1 MIQHFFI
8 YKILKNAHPRFIMTK
23 NQKTT
28 TTKIP
33 VMYVSLLGILLFT
46 FHTQVSIA
54 QAQTVS
60 LVQLTDSSLAQAI
73 KTYDISIRRNSFLY
87 TGRVYNN
94 KYSSIEGHPFFMDE
108 YWEEGIICYKG
119 QQFDSVNLMYE
130 IFNDEVLVESFT
142 SKGALAPIKL
152 HAADVASFIVFGHT
166 FVRLESDSSQSIR
179 AGFYDVLFDG
189 NTVQLYSRRSKEV
202 VKSNDVNTVAE
213 SFIQKDRYYI
223 FKDGQY
229 YQVKKK
235 GALFKVLEDHKKELK
250 RFAKANMLSFSV
262 DRERS
267 LIEVARYYESL
278 K

>member
-1 MIQHFFI
+1 MA
-8 YKILKNAHPRFIMTK
+8 K
-23 NQKTT
+23 
-28 TTKIP
+28 
-33 VMYVSLLGILLFT
+33 SLLGILLFI
-46 FHTQVSIA
+46 FLSQGSIA
-54 QAQTVS
+54 QPQTIS
-60 LVQLTDSSLAQAI
+60 QVQLADSSLAHAI
-73 KTYDISIRRNSFLY
+73 KTYDIAIGRNSFLY

-94 KYSSIEGHPFFMDE
+94 KYSSVQGHQFFMDD
-108 YWEEGIICYKG
+108 YWEEGLIWYKG

-142 SKGALAPIKL
+142 SRGALAPIKL
-152 HAADVASFIVFGHT
+152 HTADVVSFKVFGHI
-166 FVRLESDSSQSIR
+166 FVRLQPDSSQSIK

-189 NTVQLYSRRSKEV
+189 NTVQLYSRRSKEI

-213 SFIQKDRYYI
+213 SFIQKDKYYI

-235 GALFKVLEDHKKELK
+235 GTVLKVLEDHKKELK
-250 RFAKANMLSFSV
+250 KFVKANMLSFSI

-267 LIEVARYYESL
+267 LIEVSRYYESL